1 MSAEAKK
8 TNNQPE
14 LPAELMARAK
24 QVLSDNYRNG
34 HTIPAEG
41 LYPHQWLWDSCFVAI
56 GLAHYDIERAKMEI
70 LNLLKGQWS
79 NGMVPHMIF
88 DPGLRYRQDREL
100 WRSYTSPYSP
110 DSIPTSGIT
119 QPPLIAEAVVQI
131 GKKLSK
137 EDRRAWYAKTYPHL
151 VKYHKW
157 LYRDRDPKNE
167 GLVLLVHP
175 WESGLDSSPPWMFD
189 LENHHMAL
197 WIRLVKWLKLDNLVN
212 KLRRDT
218 HFVPPGQRL
227 STTDALLVFH
237 VLRKLRHK
245 GYSHQRIMKSKL
257 PKVEDAGFN
266 AIFIRA
272 NSHLQQIAKSLGAQ
286 LPQGLQA
293 DIKHTEEAYN
303 DLWDEAASQYF
314 SFNINTGEKI
324 FIPSIATFL
333 ALYSGKI
340 SKEHAAK
347 LVEHLENPQT
357 YNAKFPVPSVPQ
369 NSDWFAQ
376 HRYWQGPTWINTNW
390 LIADGLERY
399 GFKDEAAKIRESSL
413 KLVDKAG
420 FYEYF
425 SPIDGSPA
433 GAHNFSW
440 TAALTIDFLNRK

>member
-1 MSAEAKK
+1 MSKDQ
-8 TNNQPE
+8 NQPE
-14 LPAELMARAK
+14 LPAVLLEQAK
-24 QVLSDNYRNG
+24 AVLADNYRNG

-41 LYPHQWLWDSCFVAI
+41 LYPHQWLWDSCFIAI

-88 DPGLRYRQDREL
+88 DSGLRYRQDREL
-100 WRSYTSPYSP
+100 WRSYSSPYSP
-110 DSIPTSGIT
+110 DDLATSGIT
-119 QPPLIAEAVVQI
+119 QPPLIAEAVVRI

-151 VKYHKW
+151 VAYHKW

-175 WESGLDSSPPWMFD
+175 WESGLDSSPPWMQD
-189 LENHHMAL
+189 LRQNHMAL
-197 WIRLVKWLKLDNLVN
+197 WVRTVKWLKLEGLIN

-227 STTDALLVFH
+227 SPIDALLVFDL
-237 VLRKLRHK
+237 LRKLRHR
-245 GYSHQRIMKSKL
+245 GYSHQKVLKSKL

-272 NSHLQQIAKSLGAQ
+272 NSHLQQIAKTLGKE
-286 LPQGLQA
+286 LPQSLQK
-293 DIKHTEEAYN
+293 DIKHTEAAY
-303 DLWDEAASQYF
+303 DELWDESANQYF
-314 SFNINTGEKI
+314 SFNVNTGDKLA
-324 FIPSIATFL
+324 IPSIATML

-340 SKEHAAK
+340 SKQQAAK
-347 LVEHLENPQT
+347 LVEQLADQYSFGT
-357 YNAKFPVPSVPQ
+357 KFPVPSVPK
-369 NSDWFAQ
+369 NSQWFAQ

-390 LIADGLERY
+390 LIADGLDRY
-399 GFKDEAAKIRESSL
+399 GYKDEAAAIRESSL
-413 KLVDKAG
+413 KLVEKHG

-425 SPIDGSPA
+425 SPLDGSPA
-433 GAHNFSW
+433 GAKSFSW
-440 TAALTIDFLNRK
+440 TAALTIDFLHQK